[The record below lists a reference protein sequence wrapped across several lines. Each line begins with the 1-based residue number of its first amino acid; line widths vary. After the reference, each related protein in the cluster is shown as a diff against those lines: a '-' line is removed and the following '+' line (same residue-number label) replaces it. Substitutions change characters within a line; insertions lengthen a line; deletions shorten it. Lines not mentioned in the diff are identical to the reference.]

1 MRRLVLVLAAMTLA
15 LLLASGLA
23 LAVNRVGSGGP
34 DILRGTRGEDT
45 LLGKG
50 GKDIILGLGAEDS
63 LLGGRSNDA
72 VFGGRGSD
80 IILGEGGNDFLGDGP
95 FSESSEDNLSGG
107 GGNDV
112 LDAINEPAF
121 EDHVECGRGFD
132 RVLADRKDLVAPDCE
147 KVFVG
152 LGSADAFFGSIPQSF
167 IEGLN
172 PKIFEVL

>member
-1 MRRLVLVLAAMTLA
+1 MRRVVLVLVAMALV
-15 LLLASGLA
+15 LLLTSGVA

-50 GKDIILGLGAEDS
+50 GKDIILGLGGEDS

-80 IILGEGGNDFLGDGP
+80 IILGQGGNDFLGDGP
-95 FSESSEDNLSGG
+95 FSESAEDNLSGG

-112 LDAINEPAF
+112 LDAINKPAF

-132 RVLADRKDLVAPDCE
+132 RVAADRKDLVAPDCE

-152 LGSADAFFGSIPQSF
+152 VGSADAFFRSIPQSF

-172 PKIFEVL
+172 PRIFEVL